1 MGMSKALMERT
12 LVQANLSCPKTR
24 HVCVRYGNVI
34 ASRGSVVPLFLDQV
48 AHGGPLTITLKEMT
62 RFLLSLDQAVD
73 TVFAALQFAGPG
85 DTYVPKVPAAR
96 VVDMAEVLINGRDIR
111 IEYTGIRP
119 GEKIHEIM
127 VSEEERHRTI
137 DRDGYYVIRPG
148 LPELR
153 SESIENAALQGEYSS
168 SDITLDVE
176 GLRRL
181 LAAYLSPRAPV
192 DATA

>member
-1 MGMSKALMERT
+1 
-12 LVQANLSCPKTR
+12 
-24 HVCVRYGNVI
+24 
-34 ASRGSVVPLFLDQV
+34 
-48 AHGGPLTITLKEMT
+48 MT

-73 TVFAALQFAGPG
+73 TVFSALQFAGPG

-96 VVDMAEVLINGRDIR
+96 VVDVAEVLINGRNVR

-137 DRDGYYVIRPG
+137 DRDGYYVIRPA

-153 SESIENAALQGEYSS
+153 RDVVDKPALQGEYSS
-168 SDITLDVE
+168 SDVTLDVAA
-176 GLRRL
+176 LRQL
-181 LAAYLSPRAPV
+181 LAGYLNPKTPV
-192 DATA
+192 DMIA